1 MYVIYVSEPLEK
13 PFKLCGQRERKA
25 DAAPFIST
33 ANPALL
39 SVLENAPISLL

>member
-1 MYVIYVSEPLEK
+1 MYVIYVSGPLEK
-13 PFKLCGQRERKA
+13 PLNSADRERKA
-25 DAAPFIST
+25 NAAIHST